1 MRPAGA
7 ELHVVAHH
15 QNRHAA
21 REERLHDGGKRLLEL
36 RVEPLCRLVHEQDVR
51 LQQQHLRQCR
61 ALLLAA
67 GEVIRVPVEQL
78 RQAAKRHDLL
88 HALLLCLLGQLLP
101 VEHLEQVFADGLF
114 HEQRLRIL
122 RQYADAPRVRHAPAV
137 GLEPAREQAQ
147 ARALAR
153 AVAA

>member
-1 MRPAGA
+1 MLPSKNSAQRVRPAGA

-21 REERLHDGGKRLLEL
+21 REERLHDGSKGLLEL

-78 RQAAKRHDLL
+78 RQAAERHDLL
-88 HALLLCLLGQLLP
+88 HTLLLCLLGQLLP

-114 HEQRLRIL
+114 YEQRLRIL
-122 RQYADAPRVRHAPAV
+122 RQYADAPVCDTLPR
-137 GLEPAREQAQ
+137 
-147 ARALAR
+147 
-153 AVAA
+153 